1 MAMDV
6 GRRTANGEIA
16 MAAVEPVDA
25 ITLLKTDH
33 RKVEELFSSFE
44 HATGKAKKKGLAEQI
59 CMELTI
65 HSKIEESIFYPA
77 CRGKVD
83 ADLINE
89 AFVEHDGAKVL
100 IAEIMAGEPSDDFYD
115 AKVKVLQ
122 EQIEHHVEEEE
133 KRLEGLFAQARKA
146 DVDMK
151 ALGEE
156 LEARKKELQAEYEA
170 TGVPKPELTTMEEA
184 SV

>member
-1 MAMDV
+1 
-6 GRRTANGEIA
+6 

-100 IAEIMAGEPSDDFYD
+100 IAEIEAAPANDKFYD
-115 AKVKVLQ
+115 AKVKVLS
-122 EQIEHHVEEEE
+122 EMIKHHVHEEE
-133 KRLEGLFAQARKA
+133 KLFRGLFSQARRA
-146 DVDMK
+146 GLDMQK
-151 ALGEE
+151 LGSRMLAE
-156 LEARKKELQAEYEA
+156 KKKLQAA
-170 TGVPKPELTTMEEA
+170 FKKSGVPTPEPRTFHATSLG
-184 SV
+184 